1 MTPDEIK
8 EDRLIRRL
16 LIAVPVFA
24 VGGFLATAGLVAVM
38 VSANFNVL
46 NWLE

>member
-8 EDRLIRRL
+8 EDLLIRRL

-24 VGGFLATAGLVAVM
+24 VLGFLATVGLVAAL
-38 VSANFNVL
+38 VSANFNPM

>member
-1 MTPDEIK
+1 MTPDQTK
-8 EDRLIRRL
+8 EDLLIRRL

-24 VGGFLATAGLVAVM
+24 VLGFLATAGLVAAAI
-38 VSANFNVL
+38 SANFNFM

>member
-16 LIAVPVFA
+16 LIAVPVFV
-24 VGGFLATAGLVAVM
+24 VGGFLATVGLVAIM

>member
-8 EDRLIRRL
+8 EDLLIRRM
-16 LIAVPVFA
+16 LITVPVFA
-24 VGGFLATAGLVAVM
+24 VLGFLATAGLVAAL
-38 VSANFNVL
+38 VSANFNVM

>member
-1 MTPDEIK
+1 MTPAEIK
-8 EDRLIRRL
+8 EDLLIRRV

-24 VGGFLATAGLVAVM
+24 VLGFLATAGLIAAM
-38 VSANFNVL
+38 VSANFNVM